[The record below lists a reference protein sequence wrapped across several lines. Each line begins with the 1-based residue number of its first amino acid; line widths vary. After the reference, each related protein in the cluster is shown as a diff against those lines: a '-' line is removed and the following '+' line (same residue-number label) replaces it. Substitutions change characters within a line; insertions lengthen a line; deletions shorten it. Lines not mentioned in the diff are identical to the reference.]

1 MYAAFH
7 FRISVAKIMWQHDP
21 FLILSEH
28 TYIMSTS
35 NTCMHTHTTVC
46 VCMHMMLNA
55 CPHTHSTHMHIYTTH
70 IVMYIQT
77 DATKHSHIPHSHMH
91 TSRLYASQ
99 WCVPHS
105 KTPRWTRIS
114 THSPQQHSRVA
125 GQPTSMKLW
134 GHYEM
139 LRLRSQSGW
148 PKL

>member
-1 MYAAFH
+1 
-7 FRISVAKIMWQHDP
+7 
-21 FLILSEH
+21 
-28 TYIMSTS
+28 
-35 NTCMHTHTTVC
+35 
-46 VCMHMMLNA
+46 
-55 CPHTHSTHMHIYTTH
+55 MHIYTTH

-77 DATKHSHIPHSHMH
+77 YTTKHSHIQHTHMH
-91 TSRLYASQ
+91 TSRLSASQ
-99 WCVPHS
+99 WWVPHS
-105 KTPRWTRIS
+105 KTPRWMRIS